1 MDLTICCL
9 FTRGSYIGL
18 TYILSRSSLHLPI
31 AGVFSRR
38 TSASVCITVLPSSV
52 VVMETGQK
60 AVPRQERL
68 CPEPAHA
75 VLTAGEQNVA
85 HGTSGWRDVGKINF
99 RLKSAGS
106 SKVMVFLF
114 FTSCAEST
122 TQKQLNK
129 YRVEVKFKLCQ
140 QEQQA
145 NQPKMVQKIGIYK
158 QSRLPKE
165 DREIPHCDTSRTNT
179 VW

>member
-1 MDLTICCL
+1 MALTICCL

-31 AGVFSRR
+31 AGVLSRR
-38 TSASVCITVLPSSV
+38 TSASVCLTVLPSSV

-85 HGTSGWRDVGKINF
+85 HRTSGWRDVGKTNF

-106 SKVMVFLF
+106 SKVMF
-114 FTSCAEST
+114 FFSTSCAEST
-122 TQKQLNK
+122 TQK
-129 YRVEVKFKLCQ
+129 
-140 QEQQA
+140 
-145 NQPKMVQKIGIYK
+145 
-158 QSRLPKE
+158 S
-165 DREIPHCDTSRTNT
+165 
-179 VW
+179 